1 MDQIILVL
9 QGILAMMMLTTGLL
23 KLATNREQFK
33 ALGKGNLDWADSLT
47 VPRLK
52 LIGLFE
58 FMIGIG
64 LFLPQLLEIQIWLV
78 PMAAIGTIF
87 TMIGAFI
94 LHIKR
99 KDDFQALATNVAIL
113 LIASFILISRVDS
126 FSSL

>member
-1 MDQIILVL
+1 
-9 QGILAMMMLTTGLL
+9 
-23 KLATNREQFK
+23 
-33 ALGKGNLDWADSLT
+33 
-47 VPRLK
+47 LK